1 MLINAYTKEF
11 TLTNNAFL
19 SYVIAFE
26 HLLYYK
32 MVGNVFKD
40 IDNIFLKHKDII
52 HFNLSIVSF
61 QGNLKFSQ

>member
-26 HLLYYK
+26 QLLYYK
-32 MVGNVFKD
+32 MVANVY
-40 IDNIFLKHKDII
+40 
-52 HFNLSIVSF
+52 
-61 QGNLKFSQ
+61 